1 MSKFLKHSI
10 AIHFPYKC
18 CTTKYW
24 YVSITP
30 VKNCSFSIRFV
41 LIHSS
46 EIIWSSSVNLCSYTF
61 KVYVRGQKNF
71 MWTKQN
77 KFDNL
82 EHISFFY
89 DNMYGI
95 CKYLST
101 STILLFWFVAKHLDL
116 FCQSFYFLIFCLV
129 SFSQGFYLIFQIS
142 NVFMGAR

>member
-1 MSKFLKHSI
+1 MVTKCTYLTRLVSLNLMSKFLKHSI

-24 YVSITP
+24 YVSITS

-71 MWTKQN
+71 M
-77 KFDNL
+77 
-82 EHISFFY
+82 
-89 DNMYGI
+89 
-95 CKYLST
+95 
-101 STILLFWFVAKHLDL
+101 
-116 FCQSFYFLIFCLV
+116 
-129 SFSQGFYLIFQIS
+129 
-142 NVFMGAR
+142 